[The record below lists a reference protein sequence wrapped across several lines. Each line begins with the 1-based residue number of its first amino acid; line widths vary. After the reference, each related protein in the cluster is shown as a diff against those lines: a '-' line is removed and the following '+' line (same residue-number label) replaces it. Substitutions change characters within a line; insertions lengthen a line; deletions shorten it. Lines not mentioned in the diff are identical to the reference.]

1 MNIEE
6 RLQEEILDGRLSPGL
21 KINISSLKK
30 EYQVSLAPLREALS
44 RLASKGLLDFEQ
56 NKGFKVPEVS
66 EQELRDLYEI
76 NAHLEAL
83 ALEQAMDRGGAGWE
97 EEIVAS
103 LFQLGKAE
111 SRTPNPDYEEWRA
124 ADNRFHDALI
134 AGCSPFLI
142 ELRKQAHLKT
152 VRYVRIAFGN
162 ALCKMPKFSHD
173 HKALADAV
181 LKRDKN
187 KAIELMKSHFREGCE
202 LVFKKFN
209 KIKDNHA

>member
-111 SRTPNPDYEEWRA
+111 SRTPQPDYDEWRA
-124 ADNRFHDALI
+124 ADTRFHHALI
-134 AGCSPFLI
+134 APCSPILI
-142 ELRKQAHLKT
+142 DFRKQAHLKT
-152 VRYVRIAFGN
+152 ARYVRIAFGN
-162 ALCKMPKFSHD
+162 AISEMPKYSQE
-173 HKALADAV
+173 HKELADAV

-187 KAIELMKSHFREGCE
+187 KAQKILKEHFQKGCE
-202 LVFKKFN
+202 LVLQKYKGL
-209 KIKDNHA
+209 